1 MPTNDAVN
9 PKPEDVPKNE
19 PADVPGNPAFYAE
32 LWFFGLAIII
42 ALSVIAWMTW
52 DDPILDVFGIIFNE
66 GSTLLFIATIYL
78 ILSLKEVSAHEIA
91 GAFCYGKALAPISPG
106 LHFVPLGLMQIKSV
120 SRTVQE
126 FQCPGEPEIVYKG
139 DDKDELPVGMVR
151 PIRAVTRA
159 PKSKKTNKK
168 ENETATEEEEGGV
181 LDTQMTL
188 SINFVVQYAI
198 NDVFDFVSNFGNKEE
213 IEKQL
218 RDVGE
223 IQIVEDIT
231 QNTAAGFIKKL
242 PEINAKL
249 VGEVRKRFLNSGIN
263 IISVRL
269 ISPDITHGVSE
280 ALANVPKE
288 RADAQAVVIRASG
301 EEIRL
306 TKVGAGTAAA
316 ERSLLT
322 ARAEGRKLMM
332 DKLGVDG
339 ASVLAAE
346 AVRDISSKTNV
357 IVTGGEGGMR
367 DMLSLVIGAKSALTI
382 KPEEK
387 TPSVPT
393 TEKKKGVPT

>member
-91 GAFCYGKALAPISPG
+91 GAFCYGKALVPISPG
-106 LHFVPLGLMQIKSV
+106 LHFVPFGLMQIKSV

-126 FQCPGEPEIVYKG
+126 FQCPGEPETVYKG
-139 DDKDELPVGMVR
+139 DDKDELPPGMVR

-159 PKSKKTNKK
+159 PKLKKTNEE
-168 ENETATEEEEGGV
+168 ENEAATEEEDGV

-198 NDVFDFVSNFGNKEE
+198 NDVFDFVSNFGNREE

-218 RDVGE
+218 RDIGE

-280 ALANVPKE
+280 ALANVPKA
-288 RADAQAVVIRASG
+288 RAETQQVVIRAAG
-301 EEIRL
+301 EEIKR
-306 TKVGAGTAAA
+306 TKEGAGTAAA

-332 DKLGVDG
+332 DNLKVDG

-357 IVTGGEGGMR
+357 IVAGGEGGMR
-367 DMLSLVIGAKSALTI
+367 DMLSLVIGAKSALAV

-393 TEKKKGVPT
+393 TETKKGVPT